1 MISAFE
7 KKQILSNLGYLGSL
21 QMVNYILPL
30 ITIPY
35 IARVIG
41 IEKFGILAIAT
52 ALCMYFQVIIDY
64 GFNLTGVKQVSM
76 HRDNREKLIEIF
88 GSILTIK
95 LILVI
100 LSFFILMTIVFTV
113 DQYYKHYDVFI
124 YTFGLAIGQA
134 LFPVWFF
141 QGIEEMKYVTLFNV
155 FSKIIFTVL
164 LFIYVTEEDD
174 YYIVP
179 LLTSLGFIVTGILSL
194 IFIKVKYD
202 LSFNIPPLGKIKNL
216 LYDGW
221 HVFISNI
228 YSVLSTSTIVLVL
241 GIFSTDAIVGT
252 FVAAEKIINVSKSL
266 MHPITQA
273 IFPYIVRTKTNSK
286 ESALKL
292 VRFVAVYSSI
302 FYFLLFL
309 FIFMFAE
316 HIVLIVLGEQFKD
329 SAELLRIMAIVPFL
343 SMLSNIIGVQV
354 MIPFNL
360 HKQYSKIILTG
371 GILCVVHSLIYIP
384 LYFQYASSYIAILLE
399 LFLVSAMFM
408 SVKFN
413 ILKT

>member
-252 FVAAEKIINVSKSL
+252 FVY
-266 MHPITQA
+266 P
-273 IFPYIVRTKTNSK
+273 PP
-286 ESALKL
+286 
-292 VRFVAVYSSI
+292 
-302 FYFLLFL
+302 
-309 FIFMFAE
+309 
-316 HIVLIVLGEQFKD
+316 FK
-329 SAELLRIMAIVPFL
+329 
-343 SMLSNIIGVQV
+343 
-354 MIPFNL
+354 
-360 HKQYSKIILTG
+360 
-371 GILCVVHSLIYIP
+371 
-384 LYFQYASSYIAILLE
+384 
-399 LFLVSAMFM
+399 
-408 SVKFN
+408 
-413 ILKT
+413 